1 MKMLEKG
8 LKVEISLKIY
18 MIFLS
23 FANLYVVQKNEKLKL
38 YLKIK

>member
-23 FANLYVVQKNEKLKL
+23 FANLNVVQKNEKLKL
-38 YLKIK
+38 YL